1 MILEIEVEVC
11 QQMLVKVHLDDIVE
25 TINGIQMPRRWNFI
39 AKLLNEID
47 LSGDQLD
54 ENQKEVIK
62 KYLNDKLAKL

>member
-25 TINGIQMPRRWNFI
+25 TINGIQMPSRWNFI
-39 AKLLNEID
+39 AKLINEID